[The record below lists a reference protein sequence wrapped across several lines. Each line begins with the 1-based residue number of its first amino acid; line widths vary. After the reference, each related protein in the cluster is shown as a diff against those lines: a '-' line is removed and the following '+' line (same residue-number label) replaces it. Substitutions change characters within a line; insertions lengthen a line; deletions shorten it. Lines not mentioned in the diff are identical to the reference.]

1 VTRILLVED
10 SQADALLI
18 QEALRQV
25 AVEHEIERVSDGER
39 ALARLRSDEP
49 KPGLVLLDLNLPRV
63 DGRTVLAE
71 VKRDPELREIPVIV
85 LTTSSAPS
93 DIAFAYDNHANSYVR
108 KPLGLDALVEAAQA
122 IRDFWL
128 RTATPPV
135 SPNGG

>member
-1 VTRILLVED
+1 MTRILLVED

-25 AVEHEIERVSDGER
+25 AVEHEIERVTDGER
-39 ALARLRSDEP
+39 ALERLRSAGP

-63 DGRTVLAE
+63 DGRAVLAE
-71 VKRDPELREIPVIV
+71 VKSDPELRDIPVIV

-93 DIAFAYDNHANSYVR
+93 DIAFAYDHHANSYVR
-108 KPLGLDALVEAAQA
+108 KPLGLDALVEAAAA

-135 SPNGG
+135 STNG

>member
-1 VTRILLVED
+1 MTRILLVED